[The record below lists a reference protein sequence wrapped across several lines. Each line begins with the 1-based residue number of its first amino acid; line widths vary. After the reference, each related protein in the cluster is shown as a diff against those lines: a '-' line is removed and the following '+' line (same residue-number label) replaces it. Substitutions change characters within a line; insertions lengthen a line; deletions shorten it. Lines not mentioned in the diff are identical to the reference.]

1 MIETEVKK
9 ERVAIVG
16 VETEDNYKTF
26 SVSMD
31 ELASLVTTAG
41 GEVILD
47 FTQKRERADG
57 RYLVG
62 KGKLEEIKQNI
73 EADEIDTV
81 VFNERLSPRQNMN
94 LEEYLGVKVID
105 RMQLILDIFAARA
118 KSYEGM
124 LQVELAQ
131 LKYMLPRLVGKGIA
145 LSRQAGGI
153 GSRGP
158 GESQLEM
165 DRRYIRTR
173 IENIEKA
180 LKKAEKTRLNIRQK
194 RQKSGVFRIGLI
206 GYTNAGKSSIFN
218 ALTDKIQYEKD
229 ELFATLDATTKDFS
243 LKDDFIA
250 TLTDTVGFIQDLPTE
265 LVDAFKSTLEESSDV
280 DLLIH
285 VIDSSNPDH
294 EIHEDTVKKI
304 MSDLDVSDIPVLNV
318 YNKAD
323 LTGNDFTPTVYPH
336 ILISAKN
343 KDDIKKLKETIVELL
358 QEVFVAFTIK
368 LPYAESYKLPDLK
381 KITLLEEVDELDDSY
396 KIKGSIAKNQEWRI
410 EDYEHI

>member
-16 VETEDNYKTF
+16 VETEANYKTF

-285 VIDSSNPDH
+285 VIDASNPDH

-343 KDDIKKLKETIVELL
+343 KDDIKKLKETIVDLL
-358 QEVFVAFTIK
+358 QEVFVPFTIK

>member
-26 SVSMD
+26 TVSMD

-62 KGKLEEIKQNI
+62 KGKLEEINQNI

-165 DRRYIRTR
+165 DHRYIRTR
-173 IENIEKA
+173 IENIEKS

-285 VIDSSNPDH
+285 VIDASNPDH

-358 QEVFVAFTIK
+358 QEVFVPFTIK

-381 KITLLEEVDELDDSY
+381 KITLLEEVDELDNSY

>member
-16 VETEDNYKTF
+16 VETEANYKTF

-285 VIDSSNPDH
+285 VIDASNPDH

-343 KDDIKKLKETIVELL
+343 KDDIKKLKETIVDLL
-358 QEVFVAFTIK
+358 QEVFVPFTIK
-368 LPYAESYKLPDLK
+368 LPYSESYKLPDLK

>member
-16 VETEDNYKTF
+16 VETEANYKTF

-62 KGKLEEIKQNI
+62 KGKLEEIRQNI

-285 VIDSSNPDH
+285 VIDASNPDH

-343 KDDIKKLKETIVELL
+343 KDDIKKLKETIVQLL
-358 QEVFVAFTIK
+358 QEVFVPFTIK

>member
-1 MIETEVKK
+1 MIETEERK

-16 VETEDNYKTF
+16 VETEENYKTF
-26 SVSMD
+26 SVSME

-41 GEVILD
+41 GEVISE
-47 FTQKRERADG
+47 FIQKRDRVDG
-57 RYLVG
+57 KYLVG
-62 KGKLEEIKQNI
+62 KGKLEEIKEGI

-81 VFNERLSPRQNMN
+81 IFNDRLSPRQNMN
-94 LEEYLGVKVID
+94 LEELLEVKVID
-105 RMQLILDIFAARA
+105 RMQLILDIFASRA

-153 GSRGP
+153 GSKGP

-173 IENIEKA
+173 IENIEKS
-180 LKKAEKTRLNIRQK
+180 LKKAEKTRLNMRQK
-194 RQKSGVFRIGLI
+194 RQKSGIFRIGLI
-206 GYTNAGKSSIFN
+206 GYTNAGKSTIFN
-218 ALTDKIQYEKD
+218 VLTDKIQYEKD

-265 LVDAFKSTLEESSDV
+265 LVNAFKSTLEESSDV

-285 VIDSSNPDH
+285 VIDASNPDH
-294 EIHEDTVKKI
+294 QIHEDTVKKI
-304 MSDLDVSDIPVLNV
+304 MADLKISDIPVLNV

-323 LTGNDFTPTVYPH
+323 LIKGDFTPDAYPN

-343 KDDIKKLKETIVELL
+343 KDDVKKLKDKIVERI
-358 QEVFVAFTIK
+358 EEIFEKFAIK
-368 LPYAESYKLPDLK
+368 VPYADAYKLADLGK
-381 KITLLEEVDELDDSY
+381 VALIDDMKELEDSY
-396 KIKGSIAKNQEWRI
+396 EIRGSIAKNQEWRI
-410 EDYEHI
+410 QNYEFI